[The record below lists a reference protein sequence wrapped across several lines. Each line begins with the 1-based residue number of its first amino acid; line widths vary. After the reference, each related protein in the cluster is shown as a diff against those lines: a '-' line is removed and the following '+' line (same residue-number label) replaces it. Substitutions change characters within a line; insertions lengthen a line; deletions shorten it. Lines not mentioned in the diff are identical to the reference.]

1 VADLVPEPV
10 RRNSGEHTVRSP
22 VRRDDAG
29 ADALP
34 IVPAI
39 PGRIETRAVALNN
52 RAGMASLQ
60 HLRSDQPGNG
70 RADAIS
76 ANDKVRRDHLGL
88 AVGAE
93 K

>member
-1 VADLVPEPV
+1 
-10 RRNSGEHTVRSP
+10 
-22 VRRDDAG
+22 
-29 ADALP
+29 
-34 IVPAI
+34 
-39 PGRIETRAVALNN
+39 
-52 RAGMASLQ
+52 MASLQ